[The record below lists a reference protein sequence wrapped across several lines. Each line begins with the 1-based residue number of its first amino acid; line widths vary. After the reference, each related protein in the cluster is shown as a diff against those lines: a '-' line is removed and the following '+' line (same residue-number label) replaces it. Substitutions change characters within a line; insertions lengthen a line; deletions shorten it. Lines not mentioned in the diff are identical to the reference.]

1 MLRSL
6 ENATKTITMMDI
18 LNRGSSKIIDI
29 KATNKN
35 SDRFTIIVRSK
46 YANKTGP
53 LLPLR
58 TCLEHK
64 CI

>member
-35 SDRFTIIVRSK
+35 SDRFTITVKSK